1 MGRLAISSSRICDQL
16 LEGVK
21 ESSNAIRDYTLSYF
35 LVACGSMKLS
45 SFVAAGIMCTRTIDH
60 SAHNYCLLLGRNV
73 MDVPISGG
81 GGRKIAFPICPIAYL
96 ETEPLPSLFDQ
107 LLGYAVI
114 IKIAGK

>member
-45 SFVAAGIMCTRTIDH
+45 SFVAAGIMCTRKIDH
-60 SAHNYCLLLGRNV
+60 SAH
-73 MDVPISGG
+73 
-81 GGRKIAFPICPIAYL
+81 IAYL

-114 IKIAGK
+114 RKIAGK

>member
-1 MGRLAISSSRICDQL
+1 
-16 LEGVK
+16 
-21 ESSNAIRDYTLSYF
+21 
-35 LVACGSMKLS
+35 
-45 SFVAAGIMCTRTIDH
+45 
-60 SAHNYCLLLGRNV
+60 

-114 IKIAGK
+114 RKIAGK